1 MVSKSKKRTQI
12 TALMVM
18 SALIIALVLPLA
30 SQPRPHFTDVPTSH
44 WAYTQIERAYS
55 DGVIAGTA
63 GNAANYTGVFSPSG
77 TLTEAQFVTIMTRAF
92 FNDELEAA
100 KKTVGSNAKWYAAA
114 QKVAEDQ
121 HLLTFVQGKM
131 DAPITR
137 YDMAA
142 IMTNIMSA
150 KEFPGRPDATKIEE
164 TFDKIADFKSIPNYY
179 QVSVA
184 SVFAM
189 GLIAGTD
196 SKGTFSGASYMNRAQ
211 AAVVYGR
218 MKDAFLNA
226 GDNGTTTKPDTTE
239 PTPTPT
245 PTPTPS
251 APGGDGESSVVGTTS
266 SQPVTLSYATHKPV
280 DDYWSNQSEAVKA
293 ATDKDA
299 FNAAVNTLIHA
310 EEIAKDSSAMRI
322 NPYFNYAVYAEGSTT
337 GKMKTT
343 TSAFRAIT
351 AYKTKFSAI
360 SVDKYDVCNA
370 FKIGDNTTKAVEE
383 ATSKFTDS
391 MSDKGKI
398 KICVDLIT
406 KKFSYDANGKGF
418 TWTDGGT
425 AGVCDD
431 FAIATRNILGVA
443 GIPTLTITG
452 DVSNGPHAWNMA
464 YADGEWIIV
473 DATAAEYGYP
483 QYMSMSEHE
492 KLYGYNHSLNTALQ
506 TQIAKAL
513 IESAESARK

>member
-1 MVSKSKKRTQI
+1 MKKRMISLILPLTLLLSLSVPAFAAAPASKS
-12 TALMVM
+12 
-18 SALIIALVLPLA
+18 
-30 SQPRPHFTDVPTSH
+30 HFTDVPTSH

-100 KKTVGSNAKWYAAA
+100 KKSVGPNAKWYAAA
-114 QKVAEDQ
+114 QKVAEDK

-142 IMTNIMSA
+142 IMTNIMDA
-150 KEFPGRPDATKIEE
+150 KEFSGRPGLAETEA
-164 TFDKIADFKSIPNYY
+164 TFDKIADFKSIPNSY
-179 QVSVA
+179 QISVA

-189 GLIAGTD
+189 GLISGVD
-196 SKGTFSGASYMNRAQ
+196 SKGTFAGSSYMNRAQ

-226 GDNGTTTKPDTTE
+226 GGNGTTTKPETTE
-239 PTPTPT
+239 PT

-280 DDYWSNQSEAVKA
+280 DDYWSEQSDAVKN

-310 EEIAKDSSAMRI
+310 EEIAKSSTSRQV
-322 NPYFNYAVYAEGSTT
+322 NPNFNYAVYGENENIDALDKKEIAVSSTLGS
-337 GKMKTT
+337 
-343 TSAFRAIT
+343 IN
-351 AYKTKFSAI
+351 AYGSKFSAETANNCEVFNAYKM
-360 SVDKYDVCNA
+360 SDKVTA
-370 FKIGDNTTKAVEE
+370 AVTE
-383 ATSKFTDS
+383 ATSKFTPN
-391 MSDKGKI
+391 MSDKEKI

-406 KKFSYDANGKGF
+406 QKFSYDANGKGF
-418 TWTDGGT
+418 TWTNGGT

-431 FAIATRNILGVA
+431 FAIATRNILGVS
-443 GIPTLTITG
+443 GIPTLTISG
-452 DVSNGPHAWNMA
+452 DVSTGPHVWNMA
-464 YADGEWIIV
+464 YADGEWVIV

-492 KLYGYNHSLNTALQ
+492 KIYGYNHSIYNGTGV
-506 TQIAKAL
+506 QISKAL
-513 IESAESARK
+513 IEAAESARK

>member
-1 MVSKSKKRTQI
+1 MKKRMISLILSLTLLLSLSVP
-12 TALMVM
+12 ALAAAPAAK
-18 SALIIALVLPLA
+18 S
-30 SQPRPHFTDVPTSH
+30 HFTDVPTSH

-100 KKTVGSNAKWYAAA
+100 KKSVGPNAKWYAAA
-114 QKVAEDQ
+114 QKVAEDK

-142 IMTNIMSA
+142 IMTNIMDA
-150 KEFPGRPDATKIEE
+150 KEFSGRPGLAETEA
-164 TFDKIADFKSIPNYY
+164 TFDKIADFKSIPNSY

-226 GDNGTTTKPDTTE
+226 GGNGTTTKPETTE
-239 PTPTPT
+239 PT

-280 DDYWSNQSEAVKA
+280 DDYWSEQSDTVKN

-310 EEIAKDSSAMRI
+310 EEIAKNSSVMRI
-322 NPYFNYAVYAEGSTT
+322 NPNFNYAVYAKGTT
-337 GKMKTT
+337 TEKMKTT
-343 TSAFRAIT
+343 MSAFGAII
-351 AYKTKFSAI
+351 AYKTKFSSI
-360 SVDKYDVCNA
+360 SVNDYAVCNA
-370 FKIGDNTTKAVEE
+370 FKIGDNTTKAVEG

-473 DATAAEYGYP
+473 DATAAEFGYP

-492 KLYGYNHSLNTALQ
+492 KLYGYNHLLNDNIRI
-506 TQIAKAL
+506 QISKAL
-513 IESAESARK
+513 VEAAESARK

>member
-1 MVSKSKKRTQI
+1 MKKRMI
-12 TALMVM
+12 
-18 SALIIALVLPLA
+18 SLILSLTLLLSLSVPAFA
-30 SQPRPHFTDVPTSH
+30 ATSHFTDVPTSH

-100 KKTVGSNAKWYAAA
+100 KKAVGSNAKWYAAA

-150 KEFPGRPDATKIEE
+150 KEFPGRPDVTKIEE
-164 TFDKIADFKSIPNYY
+164 TYNKIADFKSIPNSY

-196 SKGTFSGASYMNRAQ
+196 SKGTFAGSSYMNRAQ

-226 GDNGTTTKPDTTE
+226 GDGSTTTKPDTTE
-239 PTPTPT
+239 PTPTPST
-245 PTPTPS
+245 PT
-251 APGGDGESSVVGTTS
+251 GGDGKNSVVGTIS

-280 DDYWSNQSEAVKA
+280 NDYWSNQSDAVKNA
-293 ATDKDA
+293 SDKDM
-299 FNAAVNTLIHA
+299 FNAAVDS
-310 EEIAKDSSAMRI
+310 IAHSDVITKVSNGKNSGVVND
-322 NPYFNYAVYAEGSTT
+322 YYNYAVFAT
-337 GKMKTT
+337 GDELSQVQKET
-343 TSAFRAIT
+343 AICVT
-351 AYKTKFSAI
+351 GILMNDAKFITKKRNDCWFI
-360 SVDKYDVCNA
+360 NA
-370 FKIGDNTTKAVEE
+370 SPVNSKIEE
-383 ATSKFTDS
+383 AVSSATEKFTPN
-391 MSDKGKI
+391 MSDKEKI
-398 KICVDLIT
+398 RICVDLIT
-406 KKFSYDANGKGF
+406 SKFNYGDGQGGF
-418 TWTDGGT
+418 SWTYGT
-425 AGVCDD
+425 TGVCNH
-431 FAIATRNILGVA
+431 FANATLNILDVA
-443 GIPTLTITG
+443 NIPCFMVSA
-452 DVSNGPHAWNMA
+452 DVSNGPHSWVQA

-473 DATAAEYGYP
+473 DATAAEVGYS
-483 QYMSMSEHE
+483 QYMTFSEHE
-492 KLYGYNHSLNTALQ
+492 RLYGYNHSINEDSRSLVRRAIIECALN
-506 TQIAKAL
+506 
-513 IESAESARK
+513 AR

>member
-1 MVSKSKKRTQI
+1 MKKRMISLILSLTLLLSLSVPTFAAAPTTQ
-12 TALMVM
+12 
-18 SALIIALVLPLA
+18 
-30 SQPRPHFTDVPTSH
+30 PHFTDVPTSH

-92 FNDELEAA
+92 FNEELEAA
-100 KKTVGSNAKWYAAA
+100 KKVVGSNAKWYAAA

-150 KEFPGRPDATKIEE
+150 KEFPGRPDVTEIEE
-164 TFDKIADFKSIPNYY
+164 TYNKIADFKSIPNSY

-196 SKGTFSGASYMNRAQ
+196 SKGTFSGSSYMNRAQ

-226 GDNGTTTKPDTTE
+226 GNSDTTTKPDTTE
-239 PTPTPT
+239 PTPTPA
-245 PTPTPS
+245 PS
-251 APGGDGESSVVGTTS
+251 APDGDGKSIVVGTTS

-310 EEIAKDSSAMRI
+310 EEISKNSTGRKI
-322 NPYFNYAVYAEGSTT
+322 NPYFNYAVYAEGKTT
-337 GKMKTT
+337 AKMKQTT
-343 TSAFRAIT
+343 AEFGSIYANGC
-351 AYKTKFSAI
+351 KFIAK
-360 SVDKYDVCNA
+360 SVNGMYVCNA
-370 FKIGDNTTKAVEE
+370 YRINDEEVQAVSE
-383 ATSKFTDS
+383 ATSKFTDGTN
-391 MSDKGKI
+391 DKEKI

-406 KKFSYDANGKGF
+406 KRFSYGINSGGF

-425 AGVCDD
+425 TGVCDD
-431 FAIATRNILGVA
+431 FALATRDILGVA
-443 GIPTLTITG
+443 GIPTFMISG
-452 DVSNGPHAWNMA
+452 DVSNGAHAWNMA

-492 KLYGYNHSLNTALQ
+492 KLYGYNHSLNDNIRI
-506 TQIAKAL
+506 QISKAL
-513 IESAESARK
+513 VEAAESARK

>member
-1 MVSKSKKRTQI
+1 MKKRMISLILSLTLLLSLSVPTFAAAPTTQ
-12 TALMVM
+12 
-18 SALIIALVLPLA
+18 
-30 SQPRPHFTDVPTSH
+30 PHFTDVPTSH

-100 KKTVGSNAKWYAAA
+100 KKAVGSNAKWYAAA
-114 QKVAEDQ
+114 QKVAEDK

-142 IMTNIMSA
+142 IMTNIMDA
-150 KEFPGRPDATKIEE
+150 KEFSGRPGLAETEA
-164 TFDKIADFKSIPNYY
+164 TFDKIADFKSIPNSY
-179 QVSVA
+179 QISVA

-218 MKDAFLNA
+218 MKDAFLDA
-226 GDNGTTTKPDTTE
+226 GNSGTTTKPDTTE

-245 PTPTPS
+245 PS
-251 APGGDGESSVVGTTS
+251 APGGDGISSVVGTTS
-266 SQPVTLSYATHKPV
+266 SEPVTLSYATHKPV
-280 DDYWSNQSEAVKA
+280 DDYWSNQSNAVKA

-310 EEIAKDSSAMRI
+310 EEIAKNSKTMRA
-322 NPYFNYAVYAEGSTT
+322 NPYFNYAVYTDTTPTKKMNDTTMEFGSIYAHGCKYT
-337 GKMKTT
+337 
-343 TSAFRAIT
+343 
-351 AYKTKFSAI
+351 AI
-360 SVDKYDVCNA
+360 SANGMSVCNA
-370 FKIGDNTTKAVEE
+370 FSNSEKEIAAVAE
-383 ATSKFTDS
+383 ATGKFTAG
-391 MSDKGKI
+391 MSDKDKI

-418 TWTDGGT
+418 SWRSGGT
-425 AGVCDD
+425 SGVCNH
-431 FAIATRNILGVA
+431 FANATNTILGIS
-443 GIPTLTITG
+443 GIPVFMVSG
-452 DVSNGPHAWNMA
+452 DVSNGAHSWNMA

-492 KLYGYNHSLNTALQ
+492 KLYGYNHSLNDNIRI
-506 TQIAKAL
+506 QISKAL
-513 IESAESARK
+513 VEAAESARK